1 MVRALVAL
9 LYLQACALAA
19 PRAGTPWPRR
29 VRGRIINGTDASVAD
44 FPWML
49 SMEAAGQQWCG
60 ASVVGGSWAL
70 TAAHCVSAPYLT
82 LRAGSSTWGSGGFV
96 LDVSQTIIH
105 EDFDYYAMTYDFAV
119 LQVSE
124 PFPLGPNVQP
134 VGLPPDGYEPPAG
147 LPVTA
152 TGWGATEDVWYPDVL
167 QRVDVEV
174 LDRSVCQEH
183 LGSIH
188 TVTAS
193 MLCAGQEGHGACH
206 GDSGSPLVHNG
217 TQLGT
222 VSWGQPTCVG
232 PAAVYGNVASVS
244 SWITNTTGA

>member
-1 MVRALVAL
+1 MVRAVVAL
-9 LYLQACALAA
+9 LCLQACALAA
-19 PRAGTPWPRR
+19 PRAGTPSPRR

-49 SMEAAGQQWCG
+49 SMEAAGEQFPSPSHWAPTSSPS
-60 ASVVGGSWAL
+60 AS
-70 TAAHCVSAPYLT
+70 
-82 LRAGSSTWGSGGFV
+82 
-96 LDVSQTIIH
+96 
-105 EDFDYYAMTYDFAV
+105 
-119 LQVSE
+119 
-124 PFPLGPNVQP
+124 
-134 VGLPPDGYEPPAG
+134 PPDGYEAPAG

-152 TGWGATEDVWYPDVL
+152 TGWGATEEVWYPDVL

-174 LDRSVCQEH
+174 LDRSVCEEH

-193 MLCAGQEGHGACH
+193 MLCAGQEGH

-232 PAAVYGNVASVS
+232 PAAVYGNVASVG
-244 SWITNTTGA
+244 SWIRNTTEA